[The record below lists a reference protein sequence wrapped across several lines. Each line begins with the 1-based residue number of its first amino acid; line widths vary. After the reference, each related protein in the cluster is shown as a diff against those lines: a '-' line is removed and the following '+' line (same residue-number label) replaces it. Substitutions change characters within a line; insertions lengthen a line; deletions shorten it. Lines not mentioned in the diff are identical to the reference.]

1 MFLQYVSPFTKVIL
15 LANEILQN
23 FIFLQYKLI
32 SDIAQLRQYL
42 ILIWYFPQKQPAFRV
57 NWSYIINARFS
68 PIKTS
73 SGTNCFIFWC
83 ICIFT
88 SENLFAQTFN
98 WETICRSSGLN
109 MVSMN
114 RQCFSSLFIKGIENW
129 FQTSSSLAIKIKR
142 KFGWTLHFTRWVPR
156 PKST

>member
-1 MFLQYVSPFTKVIL
+1 MQWKIVVPLKFYLINSKYGTADTK
-15 LANEILQN
+15 
-23 FIFLQYKLI
+23 
-32 SDIAQLRQYL
+32 YL